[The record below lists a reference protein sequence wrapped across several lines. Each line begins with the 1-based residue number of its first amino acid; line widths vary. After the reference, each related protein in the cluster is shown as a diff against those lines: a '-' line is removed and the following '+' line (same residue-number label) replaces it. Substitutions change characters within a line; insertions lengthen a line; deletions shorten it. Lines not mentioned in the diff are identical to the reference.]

1 MSEELKG
8 HHAAQAL
15 MWTVVSREAL
25 IAGHKEDGRT
35 VYRREAKT
43 KLVNA
48 AIAPGASV
56 AKVQV
61 VKRVNRLEQGNFGDY
76 KFCRDGV
83 WEMRIDVGAGYRV
96 YYAQSDSHIFL
107 LLCGGD
113 KQTQDADIERAVKY
127 WQDWQRRSV

>member
-1 MSEELKG
+1 MHEIRHYLTEEGKDVFLEWLKR
-8 HHAAQAL
+8 L
-15 MWTVVSREAL
+15 R
-25 IAGHKEDGRT
+25 D
-35 VYRREAKT
+35 
-43 KLVNA
+43 
-48 AIAPGASV
+48 PV

-61 VKRVNRLEQGNFGDY
+61 VKRVNRVEQGNFGDY

-96 YYAQSDSHIFL
+96 YYAQSDSHIIL

-113 KQTQDADIERAVKY
+113 KRTQDADIERAVKY